1 MTTSFFSAPQLKRE
15 PLGGGI
21 MRCWSI
27 AAFLAIHACSHP
39 RLCDVAPVPP
49 FTILPD
55 TVPAGLVRGV
65 VIALPDSA
73 PMPYA
78 QVHADST
85 GARAIT
91 DAQGH
96 FALAKVRPGAFTL
109 MVRMI
114 NYGSA
119 QLRLEMPP
127 DRGVTVRIPL
137 VPRCFQIEPV
147 AN

>member
-1 MTTSFFSAPQLKRE
+1 
-15 PLGGGI
+15 
-21 MRCWSI
+21 MRFWWI
-27 AAFLAIHACSHP
+27 VTFLAMSACSHP

-55 TVPAGLVRGV
+55 TAPVGLVRGV
-65 VIALPDSA
+65 VVTLPDSA
-73 PMPYA
+73 PLPYA
-78 QVHADST
+78 QVRVDST
-85 GARAIT
+85 DAWAIT

-96 FALAKVRPGAFTL
+96 FALAKLRPGAFTL

-119 QLRLEMPP
+119 QLPIEMPV
-127 DRGVTVRIPL
+127 DRGVAVRIFL
-137 VPRCFQIEPV
+137 IPRCFQIQAV